1 MKKDFWL
8 FWRDI
13 EREKGDFFRSDRI
26 VLPSRSL
33 AMILSMFSLSVSA
46 TLAPWPNTFEESIL
60 ETHLQLV
67 VLAEFRSQN
76 WKDVSD
82 PERFAF
88 LWVAAAAPFTV
99 ANSRDRKMA
108 ETVGRTGLWRHGRP
122 GRSNFTSI
130 GQP

>member
-76 WKDVSD
+76 
-82 PERFAF
+82 
-88 LWVAAAAPFTV
+88 
-99 ANSRDRKMA
+99 
-108 ETVGRTGLWRHGRP
+108 
-122 GRSNFTSI
+122 
-130 GQP
+130 